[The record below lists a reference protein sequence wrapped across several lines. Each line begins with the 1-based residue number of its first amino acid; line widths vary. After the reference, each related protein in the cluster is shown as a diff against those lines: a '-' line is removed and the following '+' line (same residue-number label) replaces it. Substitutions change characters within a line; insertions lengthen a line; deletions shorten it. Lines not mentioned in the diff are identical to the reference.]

1 MHNSLSIHCVL
12 PLNLPLDPD
21 AYFLERQKCGIIVVC
36 ADVELRRIE
45 RLELSSIYT
54 GV

>member
-21 AYFLERQKCGIIVVC
+21 AYFLERQKCGIIVVY
-36 ADVELRRIE
+36 ADVEFCLIE
-45 RLELSSIYT
+45 ILKPYGIYT